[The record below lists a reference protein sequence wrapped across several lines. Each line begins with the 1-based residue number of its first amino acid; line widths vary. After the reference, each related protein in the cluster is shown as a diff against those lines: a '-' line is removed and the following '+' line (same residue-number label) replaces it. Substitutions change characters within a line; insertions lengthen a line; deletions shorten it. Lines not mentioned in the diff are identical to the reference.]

1 MYYELLTTTYPGKVL
16 LSTDGSCYIINN
28 NYSKQ
33 QQKGT
38 LISCQ
43 ISSEESESHSL
54 LSR

>member
-16 LSTDGSCYIINN
+16 LSTDGSSYIINN

-38 LISCQ
+38 Q
-43 ISSEESESHSL
+43 ISSEESDSHSL